1 MIQVF
6 RLIYRSPMINDY
18 DASPGDFHRNTPAPG
33 VRFPYVI
40 II

>member
-6 RLIYRSPMINDY
+6 RLTYRSPMIYDS
-18 DASPGDFHRNTPAPG
+18 DASAGDFHRNTPAPG
-33 VRFPYVI
+33 DRFPYVI